1 VRRQLGQLGP
11 LTGDVLSSWPDP
23 LVGDGREP
31 GRWGPR
37 GTHDSQA
44 PE

>member
-1 VRRQLGQLGP
+1 MAV
-11 LTGDVLSSWPDP
+11 PDT

-37 GTHDSQA
+37 GTHVSQIKIGEEKEKCLDSSRV
-44 PE
+44 ER